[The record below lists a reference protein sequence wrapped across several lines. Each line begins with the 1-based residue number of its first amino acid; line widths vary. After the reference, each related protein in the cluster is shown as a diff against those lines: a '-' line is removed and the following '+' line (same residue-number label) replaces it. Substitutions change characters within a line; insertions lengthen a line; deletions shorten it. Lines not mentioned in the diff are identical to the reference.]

1 MKMLRLTVLAAFS
14 AVAAATVLLA
24 QAGPPMLTDDPG
36 TAPKGKVEW
45 NTAFNVQN
53 NRDGS
58 SEKLL
63 PLIDISYGVTENLE
77 VSYESHWAIVK
88 EVGEPAKSG
97 WDDTTLA
104 FKWRFWDE
112 EKNGID
118 MAFQPQ
124 FTFNTGS
131 SAYRRGVVS
140 KNSDL
145 LIPFEIGKTL
155 GSVVLNVEF
164 GRDFHTHHGAEDD
177 FWFAGATLG
186 HKFNDKLEGIA
197 ELYIPRVSRDFK
209 NGTLLLNLGAR
220 YELNEKSSLLISSGT
235 GLAGSDRPNYIGYF
249 GVQYVF

>member
-1 MKMLRLTVLAAFS
+1 MKLIRLSLSVALA
-14 AVAAATVLLA
+14 AVAAATALFA

-45 NTAFNVQN
+45 NTAFNLLH

-63 PLIDISYGVTENLE
+63 PLIDISYGVSESVE

-88 EVGEPAKSG
+88 EVGEPSKAG

-104 FKWRFWDE
+104 CKWRFWDE
-112 EKNGID
+112 EKDGVD

-131 SAYRRGVVS
+131 SAYRRGVVA

-145 LIPFEIGKTL
+145 LLPFEIGKTL
-155 GSVVLNVEF
+155 GPVVLNLEF
-164 GRDFHTHHGAEDD
+164 GRDFHAHQGAEDD

-186 HKFNDKLEGIA
+186 HKFNEKTEGVA
-197 ELYIPRVSRDFK
+197 ELYVPRVSRDFK
-209 NGTLLLNLGAR
+209 RGTLLLNLGCR
-220 YELNEKSSLLISSGT
+220 YELGESSSLLLSAGT
-235 GLAGSDRPNYIGYF
+235 GLAGVDRPDFLCYLGI
-249 GVQYVF
+249 QRVF